1 VPRGQ
6 GVIVGIRKNGHV
18 AVQRMDN
25 VGIVVE
31 DLPATIA
38 FFRELGLELEGR
50 AMIEGDWS
58 GRVTGLRDQRV
69 EIVMMRTPGG
79 HSRLELSRFLAPR
92 VVADHRNAPVNA
104 LGYLRV
110 MFTVDDLDDTLAR
123 LRKHGAQLV
132 DEVVRYEDVYRL
144 CYIRGPEG
152 LLIGLAEQ
160 IG

>member
-1 VPRGQ
+1 M
-6 GVIVGIRKNGHV
+6 IFGIRENGHV

-25 VGIVVE
+25 VGIVVD
-31 DLPATIA
+31 DLPAAIA

-69 EIVMMRTPGG
+69 EIAMMRTPDG
-79 HSRLELSRFLAPR
+79 HSRLELSRFLAPP
-92 VVADHRNAPVNA
+92 VVEDHRNAPVNA

-110 MFTVDDLDDTLAR
+110 MFAVDDIDDTLAR

>member
-1 VPRGQ
+1 MRE
-6 GVIVGIRKNGHV
+6 NGHV

-25 VGIVVE
+25 VGIVVD
-31 DLPATIA
+31 DLPAAIA

-69 EIVMMRTPGG
+69 EIAMMRTPDG
-79 HSRLELSRFLAPR
+79 HSRLELSRFLAPP

-110 MFTVDDLDDTLAR
+110 MFAVDDLDDTLAR

-144 CYIRGPEG
+144 CYIRGPER